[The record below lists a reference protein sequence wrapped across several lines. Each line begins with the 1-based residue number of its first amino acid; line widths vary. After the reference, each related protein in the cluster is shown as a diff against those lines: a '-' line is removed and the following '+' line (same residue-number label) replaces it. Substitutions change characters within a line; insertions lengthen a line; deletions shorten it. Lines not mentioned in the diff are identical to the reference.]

1 MHPRAH
7 AEPAQIY
14 AILEATY
21 PDATCE
27 LEFTNAFTLLGAT
40 ILSAQCT
47 DTRVNMV
54 TPALFAAY
62 PDAFALAAARQ
73 EDVEETVRTT
83 GFFRTKAKNLIA
95 MARALV
101 ERHGGEVPDTM
112 RALVVLP
119 GVGRKTANVVLGNAF
134 GKNEGITVDTHVL
147 RVANRLGL
155 AESDD
160 PVRVERTLMALFPR
174 ERWAM
179 LSHLMIFHGRRVC
192 DARRPRCEI
201 CPLSARLPVV
211 DRMRHATPPGHP
223 PTTNPISAPEKLRR
237 FDYRALAAF
246 YRALFPS
253 DAPPTPLDPAAVR
266 RLLLVRHDAIGDMV
280 VTLPAIAYLRALLP
294 HADVDVLASPR
305 NASLL
310 DGDAR
315 VSHVYVNDHRSTT
328 WPRIVRTL
336 RRRHYD
342 LILSPIGSRGLREGL
357 FAAAV
362 ADRHTVRAS
371 LPRRAQYV
379 ALFTHYAPPVDR
391 SEPIAARMLTF
402 VAEFIRRPPR
412 CRHRASSGGPLTCA
426 VTATPTRAS
435 ARSSTRSGRDRS
447 SR

>member
-1 MHPRAH
+1 
-7 AEPAQIY
+7 
-14 AILEATY
+14 
-21 PDATCE
+21 
-27 LEFTNAFTLLGAT
+27 
-40 ILSAQCT
+40 
-47 DTRVNMV
+47 
-54 TPALFAAY
+54 
-62 PDAFALAAARQ
+62 
-73 EDVEETVRTT
+73 
-83 GFFRTKAKNLIA
+83 
-95 MARALV
+95 
-101 ERHGGEVPDTM
+101 
-112 RALVVLP
+112 
-119 GVGRKTANVVLGNAF
+119 
-134 GKNEGITVDTHVL
+134 
-147 RVANRLGL
+147 
-155 AESDD
+155 
-160 PVRVERTLMALFPR
+160 
-174 ERWAM
+174 
-179 LSHLMIFHGRRVC
+179 
-192 DARRPRCEI
+192 
-201 CPLSARLPVV
+201 
-211 DRMRHATPPGHP
+211 MRHATPPGHP

-402 VAEFIRRPPR
+402 VAEFIRRPPSVPPPR
-412 CRHRASSGGPLTCA
+412 LERWPADVRRDRDADARVGAFLDTLGPGPIIALNAWASDDRRTLGTPLTIALARGLLAPRAGQAPPTVVLTPPPDAGADAAAVVAAVREADGAASAIAAAPRGPIADLVALLRRASLVVTPDTANSHLASAVGVPVVSLYTPLTADVREWRPWGVPYRA
-426 VTATPTRAS
+426 VVMTEPRPLREVSLPEVLAAIAS
-435 ARSSTRSGRDRS
+435 LRDELRTHPP
-447 SR
+447 RDDG